1 MTGFQP
7 HPGTGSTATGE
18 EAPVIGLKAVCE
30 VFGAR
35 AEVVDPFDV
44 SATVEAILRLL
55 QDEKGVKVLI
65 LKRECALVSAKKQK
79 SLYKVEVDQDRCLGE
94 SCGCNRLCTRI
105 FKCPGLMWDATTERA
120 RIDEAICTGCGVCA
134 EICPASAIQ
143 KEVA

>member
-1 MTGFQP
+1 
-7 HPGTGSTATGE
+7 
-18 EAPVIGLKAVCE
+18 
-30 VFGAR
+30 
-35 AEVVDPFDV
+35 
-44 SATVEAILRLL
+44 
-55 QDEKGVKVLI
+55 VKVLI

-105 FKCPGLMWDATTERA
+105 FKCPGLMWDSTAGKA